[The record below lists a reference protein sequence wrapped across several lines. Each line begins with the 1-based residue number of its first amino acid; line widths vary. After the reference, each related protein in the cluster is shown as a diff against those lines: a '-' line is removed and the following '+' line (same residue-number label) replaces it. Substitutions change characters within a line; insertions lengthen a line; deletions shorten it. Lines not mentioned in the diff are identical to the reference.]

1 MAIRRTSKHVGGNIY
16 GGSWLNVQWGDK
28 VAKARRFKAR
38 QGGSSVRSLL
48 HSGLRKLTKTAK
60 TDCREP
66 DF

>member
-1 MAIRRTSKHVGGNIY
+1 
-16 GGSWLNVQWGDK
+16 LNVQWGDK